1 MNTIYISVVLKFSIR
16 DFPLNL
22 YEIFLVIHQVVN
34 KLGKLLAVEFI
45 KRLEKEADRSLKER
59 GCVHHSYQERTFQGI
74 LGKTTLRFLKVKHP
88 NGKIKYALEEKVT
101 VPAYVR
107 YTEDA
112 FEPGLGLLPHVSYK
126 RSSLEVQRINGSS
139 PAKSTLHRR
148 LHAIASQIEAHPAEK
163 VYGYRYLI
171 VDGTGARFQRRIRGK
186 PKKVTTYPGELRIV
200 YASKGIGE
208 SFDVIGRWTNTSWK
222 KIAHTVYQRIDERD
236 LHVLISDGGP
246 GIEDAFLKS
255 HMKYQR
261 CSVHAWRNLRAFL
274 YQDGVKKDAQQSIYK
289 IFRDTPVF
297 RYSKKMTMESLKSED
312 SALVERELHTSE
324 GHLLHLQDLLKGKG
338 YHKTAAYVANL
349 SQPLLTFLREWLTT
363 GEAHPSTSNIAESRF
378 SLIKNR
384 IARIG
389 RRWSEPGLK
398 RWLDLAI
405 YKLFPGYD
413 WNELWKTLLPITG
426 NLSCEIV
433 SIQ

>member
-45 KRLEKEADRSLKER
+45 KRLEKEADWSLKER

-222 KIAHTVYQRIDERD
+222 KIAHTVYQ
-236 LHVLISDGGP
+236 
-246 GIEDAFLKS
+246 
-255 HMKYQR
+255 
-261 CSVHAWRNLRAFL
+261 
-274 YQDGVKKDAQQSIYK
+274 
-289 IFRDTPVF
+289 
-297 RYSKKMTMESLKSED
+297 
-312 SALVERELHTSE
+312 
-324 GHLLHLQDLLKGKG
+324 
-338 YHKTAAYVANL
+338 
-349 SQPLLTFLREWLTT
+349 
-363 GEAHPSTSNIAESRF
+363 
-378 SLIKNR
+378 
-384 IARIG
+384 
-389 RRWSEPGLK
+389 
-398 RWLDLAI
+398 
-405 YKLFPGYD
+405 
-413 WNELWKTLLPITG
+413 
-426 NLSCEIV
+426 
-433 SIQ
+433 